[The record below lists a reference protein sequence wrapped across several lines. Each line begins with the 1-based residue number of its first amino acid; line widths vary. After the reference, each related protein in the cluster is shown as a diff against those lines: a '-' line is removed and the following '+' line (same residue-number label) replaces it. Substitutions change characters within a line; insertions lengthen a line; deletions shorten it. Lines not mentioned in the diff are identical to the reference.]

1 METLFP
7 LGQLLATPGAIQA
20 AHEARDNL
28 LLYIFRHAAG
38 DWGDLSREDMR
49 ANAEALTEGT
59 RLLSAYH
66 LKDGTKIWIITEAE
80 DDERNREATTILLPT
95 EY

>member
-7 LGQLLATPGAIQA
+7 LGLLLATPGALA
-20 AHEARDNL
+20 AAEEAGDNL
-28 LLYIFRHAAG
+28 LVFIFRHAAG
-38 DWGDLSREDMR
+38 DWGDLSREDR
-49 ANAEALTEGT
+49 LANAASLKDGT

-66 LKDGTKIWIITEAE
+66 LKDGSKIWIITEAQ
-80 DDERNREATTILLPT
+80 DDEGSREATTVLLPE